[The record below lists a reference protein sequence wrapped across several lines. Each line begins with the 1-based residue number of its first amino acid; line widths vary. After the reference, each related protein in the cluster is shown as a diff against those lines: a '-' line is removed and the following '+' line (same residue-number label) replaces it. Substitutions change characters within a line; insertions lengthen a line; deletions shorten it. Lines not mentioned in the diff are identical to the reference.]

1 MRIVCA
7 ACGRSQDKPAGSVNR
22 AIAKGAPLYCDRNCA
37 SIARRKFRTK
47 EQKKEEKR
55 LYDIE
60 YRRLNR
66 ELLRAKKAEYHRRT
80 YDPTEAA
87 AQRKK
92 RMPYHVEYCRRPE
105 YRQYKKS
112 YDRQYRAKRE
122 YGTLWEAF
130 LLTMEIRDEVIRNS
144 SDYEIRLE
152 KGTINKKLQRRREYE
167 RTNSKKSQVGIV
179 GDIKRGQRR

>member
-1 MRIVCA
+1 MRA
-7 ACGRSQDKPAGSVNR
+7 RKSGS
-22 AIAKGAPLYCDRNCA
+22 PLYCDRTCA
-37 SIARRKFRTK
+37 GIARRKFK
-47 EQKKEEKR
+47 SADQKKEEKR

-60 YRRLNR
+60 YRRRNQ
-66 ELLRAKKAEYHRRT
+66 ELLRTKKAEYHRRT
-80 YDPTEAA
+80 YDPTQAA

-122 YGTLWEAF
+122 YGGLWEAF
-130 LLTMEIRDEVIRNS
+130 ILTLEIRDEVLRNS
-144 SDYEIRLE
+144 SDYEIRLQ
-152 KGTINKKLQRRREYE
+152 KSTLNKRTQRRREYE
-167 RTNSKKSQVGIV
+167 RTYSKKSQVSIM